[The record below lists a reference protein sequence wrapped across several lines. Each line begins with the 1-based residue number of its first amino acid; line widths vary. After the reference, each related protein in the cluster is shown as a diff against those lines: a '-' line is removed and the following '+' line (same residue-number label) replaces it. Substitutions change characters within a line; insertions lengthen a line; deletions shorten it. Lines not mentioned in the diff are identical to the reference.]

1 MITTI
6 ILSFFG
12 ASFLASLFVFAACV
26 ASSRADRIQQGAFGP
41 TFAAGEQFVVADSQ
55 QAGANPQLSLA
66 SSTL

>member
-41 TFAAGEQFVVADSQ
+41 AFVGSEQFAVADSQ
-55 QAGANPQLSLA
+55 QAVANPQLSLA
-66 SSTL
+66 SSAI